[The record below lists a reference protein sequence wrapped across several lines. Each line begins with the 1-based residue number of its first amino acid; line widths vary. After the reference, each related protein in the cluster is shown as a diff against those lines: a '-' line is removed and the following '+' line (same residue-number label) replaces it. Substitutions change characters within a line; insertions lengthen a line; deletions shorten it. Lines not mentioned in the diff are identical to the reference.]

1 MANVEQNRVAMT
13 DGNRGIYPTDR
24 RIKMEMRRIA
34 TLETGTAAHSSPV
47 ADATAALLRAA
58 EPWLESHGY
67 HHASAPH
74 GANWNRAAIGRR

>member
-24 RIKMEMRRIA
+24 HVKMEMRRIA
-34 TLETGTAAHSSPV
+34 TLETGIAASTV